1 MFPSPSKATGL
12 AGHQGSVGLFAC
24 FWERKSTIKK
34 PRLLSALIILLRWRI
49 IKVGDGVSRALRG
62 LSKPLATFVCQAK
75 SEYGTVKIVK
85 YIWHRENV

>member
-24 FWERKSTIKK
+24 FWESQQLKK

-75 SEYGTVKIVK
+75 SECGTVKIFK